1 MNHTQLARRTNRQWG
16 SSLLEV
22 LVAVLLMSF
31 GMLAL
36 GGMQA
41 YSVAAQKNAANRAI
55 ATSLGNE
62 MAEIIRLNRQ
72 GLAAGNYNVTMMT
85 NTELPTVVTC
95 AFPDCN
101 TPAKLAR
108 ADLTAFQT
116 RVRRQ
121 LPLGGIEISLSGV
134 STTQADLWILW
145 QEASVL
151 NNMVADGDST
161 QSAEQLADN
170 CSATAKNLPILPR
183 CFYMKV
189 QL

>member
-1 MNHTQLARRTNRQWG
+1 MRVNAVNPVRRQSG

-22 LVAVLLMSF
+22 LVSILLMSF

-41 YSVAAQKNAANRAI
+41 YSIAAQKNAANRAI
-55 ATSLGNE
+55 ATALGNE
-62 MAEIIRLNRQ
+62 MAEIIRVNRQ
-72 GLAAGNYNVTMMT
+72 GLAAGNYDVAMMT
-85 NTELPTVVTC
+85 TTALPPVAACVFPNC
-95 AFPDCN
+95 AL
-101 TPAKLAR
+101 PATLAS

-121 LPLGGIEISLSGV
+121 LPLGGIELSRPGG
-134 STTQADLWILW
+134 SATQADLWILW
-145 QEASVL
+145 EEASVL
-151 NNMVADGDST
+151 NNMVAAGGGTES
-161 QSAEQLADN
+161 SEQLADN
-170 CSATAKNLPILPR
+170 CSATAKNLPTLPR

>member
-1 MNHTQLARRTNRQWG
+1 MRVNAVNSIRRQSG

-22 LVAVLLMSF
+22 LVSILLMSF

-41 YSVAAQKNAANRAI
+41 YSIAAQKNAANRAI
-55 ATSLGNE
+55 ATALGNE

-72 GLAAGNYNVTMMT
+72 GLAAGNYDVAMMT
-85 NTELPTVVTC
+85 TTALPAVATC
-95 AFPDCN
+95 VFPNCAN
-101 TPAKLAR
+101 PATLAS

-121 LPLGGIEISLSGV
+121 LPLGGIELSRPGA
-134 STTQADLWILW
+134 SATQADLWILW
-145 QEASVL
+145 EEASVL
-151 NNMVADGDST
+151 NNMVPAGGGT
-161 QSAEQLADN
+161 ESAEQLADN
-170 CSATAKNLPILPR
+170 CSATARNLATLPR